1 MRTSLAM
8 FGRLSV
14 LAVCLIVIPLIA
26 LFGGSLPELTR
37 TVLDRYWNGEVIAAE
52 QTLEEAPRFEPTV
65 AIRAPAELSHRA
77 AAPLFREA
85 AVEAGLPRG
94 EQVTPA
100 FSRQADLKAAK
111 SQEVFPVVSSQ
122 LPTNKTQTNRFVPA
136 SAQAMPIP
144 AGESDL
150 ASGSRFPQEIPFTAQ
165 PVSFTETGKK
175 GSGSIA
181 ASPMAPPSSSAL
193 VPIAPVSPQEPFF
206 PAGKGDA
213 QADRFSQIQS
223 RLRQL
228 GAVYYRLETW
238 GDRPQGFRFH
248 CQMGI
253 EGQSRLAQQF
263 EATDTVAVR
272 AMQRVLAEVESWHAQ
287 RQGKPSLRR

>member
-26 LFGGSLPELTR
+26 LFGGSLPELAR

-77 AAPLFREA
+77 AAPLFRET

-94 EQVTPA
+94 EQMTPA

-111 SQEVFPVVSSQ
+111 SQEAFPVVSSQ
-122 LPTNKTQTNRFVPA
+122 FPTNKTQANRSVP
-136 SAQAMPIP
+136 SSSQAMPIP
-144 AGESDL
+144 AGKSDL

-165 PVSFTETGKK
+165 PVSFTEAGKK

-181 ASPMAPPSSSAL
+181 ANPMAPPSSSAL
-193 VPIAPVSPQEPFF
+193 VPIAPVSPQEPFPLREKETTLKPTGLAKF
-206 PAGKGDA
+206 SLGFDSSERFTIDWRLGGIGLKVFVSTVKWGLKGNRVWPSSLKRPTRSPCERCSGFWPRSNRGTPKGK
-213 QADRFSQIQS
+213 
-223 RLRQL
+223 
-228 GAVYYRLETW
+228 VN
-238 GDRPQGFRFH
+238 
-248 CQMGI
+248 
-253 EGQSRLAQQF
+253 
-263 EATDTVAVR
+263 
-272 AMQRVLAEVESWHAQ
+272 RV
-287 RQGKPSLRR
+287 